1 MRGKQRRHRTL
12 YISFLISRLWRS
24 LFGRSRLGPWRDRSR
39 RASERAARGARAGA
53 GAAKRGGPVTTA
65 GRARPNNTAAS
76 TLIKIRITAKARRS
90 APHSIYLVPWIWNA
104 AECVE
109 REKT

>member
-39 RASERAARGARAGA
+39 RASEGARGARSRRTHGRR
-53 GAAKRGGPVTTA
+53 RGKARSGVTTA
-65 GRARPNNTAAS
+65 GTRSTKQHRLYAHTNPHYRKSTSKRS
-76 TLIKIRITAKARRS
+76 TLDLFGA
-90 APHSIYLVPWIWNA
+90 LDM
-104 AECVE
+104 E
-109 REKT
+109 RG

>member
-53 GAAKRGGPVTTA
+53 GAAKRGPVTTA
-65 GRARPNNTAAS
+65 GRALDANNTAS
-76 TLIKIRITAKARRS
+76 TLIRIRITAKARRS

>member
-39 RASERAARGARAGA
+39 RASEGARAARGARRRTDA
-53 GAAKRGGPVTTA
+53 GAAKRGPV
-65 GRARPNNTAAS
+65 
-76 TLIKIRITAKARRS
+76 
-90 APHSIYLVPWIWNA
+90 
-104 AECVE
+104 
-109 REKT
+109 

>member
-39 RASERAARGARAGA
+39 RASEGARGARGA
-53 GAAKRGGPVTTA
+53 RSAPPDGRRRGKARSGVTTA
-65 GRARPNNTAAS
+65 GTRSTKQHRLYAHTNPHYRKSTSKRS
-76 TLIKIRITAKARRS
+76 TLDLFGA
-90 APHSIYLVPWIWNA
+90 LDM
-104 AECVE
+104 E
-109 REKT
+109 RG